1 MIVRVTTSD
10 TSISHKGVL
19 HTLNDEI
26 EVSAKEYDE
35 IKELVRVVDL
45 DMPVTEEVDLDMP
58 VTEEVEEEMS
68 YAELRDAAKAKGI
81 KGFHKMSAD
90 ELREALEV

>member
-26 EVSAKEYDE
+26 EVSVEEYDE
-35 IKELVRVVDL
+35 IKELVRVVD
-45 DMPVTEEVDLDMP
+45 
-58 VTEEVEEEMS
+58 VTEEVEEEIS

>member
-45 DMPVTEEVDLDMP
+45 DMPVTEEV
-58 VTEEVEEEMS
+58 EEEMS

-90 ELREALEV
+90 ELREALEVE